1 VNINYSTA
9 QQVELGGVPRPKVSL
24 ADVYSVYRSLFR
36 RLLWIALPPS
46 LLAAVV
52 FARAEVHVQAIF
64 ASIPRGEIPHA
75 WDKLAEAGLARY
87 GSFFVSW
94 LLGCMVLAAIATVV
108 NDLDDSNE
116 VWIKDSYQ
124 RARERPGA
132 LLVVALFTFC
142 LLLAGL
148 AGVGLIGIA
157 VVRVVGWAHFARF
170 NFFTALVGYAV
181 VASIVSWFG
190 MAIPLILDGERKV
203 WRALKK
209 SVTLSNGYEGFLF
222 LLVLESMAGP
232 YVTWYAVHY
241 GFSLLLPFQP
251 QYAEWYGWLVYFA
264 LIVASAALEPPMFIG
279 FALLAATGRTDSSL
293 SLPGAQQPADVD

>member
-1 VNINYSTA
+1 
-9 QQVELGGVPRPKVSL
+9 
-24 ADVYSVYRSLFR
+24 
-36 RLLWIALPPS
+36 LWIALPPS

-52 FARAEVHVQAIF
+52 LAKADVHIQAIF

-75 WDKLAEAGLARY
+75 WGKLAEAGLVRY

-108 NDLDDSNE
+108 NGLDDSNE

-170 NFFTALVGYAV
+170 DFFTALVGYAV
-181 VASIVSWFG
+181 VAGIVSWFG
-190 MAIPLILDGERKV
+190 MAIPLILTGERNV
-203 WRALKK
+203 WHALKK
-209 SVTLSNGYEGFLF
+209 SVKLSNGYEGFLF
-222 LLVLESMAGP
+222 LLVVESMAGP
-232 YVTWYAVHY
+232 YVTWYAVRY
-241 GFSLLLPFQP
+241 GFALLLPVQFQYT
-251 QYAEWYGWLVYFA
+251 QWYGWLVYFA
-264 LIVASAALEPPMFIG
+264 LIVASAAVEPPMFIG
-279 FALLAATGRTDSSL
+279 FALLAATDRSDSAL
-293 SLPGAQQPADVD
+293 SLPCAEQTANVD